1 VNSIKIPFHF
11 AENKQVI
18 YLYEL
23 IMINLDKGNLSFYVC
38 ISLFFAQHL
47 SLHLVLREVKK

>member
-1 VNSIKIPFHF
+1 ML
-11 AENKQVI
+11 AKQTDYI

-23 IMINLDKGNLSFYVC
+23 IMINLDKGPFVHFMSAFRF
-38 ISLFFAQHL
+38 FFAQHL